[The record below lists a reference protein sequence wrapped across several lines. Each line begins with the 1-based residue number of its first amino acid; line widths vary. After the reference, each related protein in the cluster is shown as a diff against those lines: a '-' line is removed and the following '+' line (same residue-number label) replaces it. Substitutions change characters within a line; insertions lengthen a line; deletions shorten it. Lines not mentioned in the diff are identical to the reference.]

1 MNFVVGYASQIG
13 GCKKKPNTSIA
24 VGELQL
30 SGWKGAT
37 NNWKHWQ
44 CISKGQTTKF
54 AAQYN
59 MINISSLLGYY
70 SLRDVDKARVHLLLD
85 MPQPFIYPNWTGATA
100 NTTTSIPTPQ
110 PQTVYQQYQPGNA
123 QQANPAPAQHA
134 TSAEELKDLGNLRFK
149 NEEYDSAIDMYTQA
163 IALKANPVFYTN
175 RAAAYMALK
184 RFELAL
190 DDCQSAAQLQSLA
203 PTSKT
208 LGRLAKCHLALG
220 DPNAAKEAAQA
231 ALECDPSWATK
242 ASAELMQQH
251 LAESQHACEKKSWEE
266 AKSSLHKAAALCEG
280 SCPAQWCVWEV
291 EIEMA
296 RSNWNEAATVAKN
309 AVQLHPSSANVQA
322 VYAQV
327 ELLTNCLWAC
337 MLSLRIALRNDPYHE
352 RARELLPRMEGII
365 QAKQAGDRHFATG
378 QSVDASAEYTKALD
392 LLGCKEEEGYGGPL
406 RLALLTTRSATY
418 TQMLRLAMCC
428 LAQGDAEGALKHV
441 HAALV
446 LDPLDSAL
454 LNTKSAAERM
464 QDNIRL
470 SRKAWANKEWSVAK
484 DTLAWA
490 AAGCAGNRPLQWW
503 YWKVEAE
510 MATGSWDDAVD
521 TAQKAVGLH
530 PTSSSAFAIL
540 GLTLMLSDKLA
551 VCPQPLQ
558 SALRLDPNDSLAVST
573 SRRAQD
579 IERVNEE
586 GNRAF
591 RWGRYSEAVDK
602 YTETLNIIGNDGQE
616 GGGGYLRAASLANRA
631 AAFLQ
636 MEKHTQALVDV
647 LASLELRPRSIT
659 ELRTHGRIRM
669 AQGYYDEAIAIYSR
683 AREAALLISQ
693 SKDYYGILNVPNGS
707 TELEIRKAYR
717 RCSLHYHP
725 DKGGNPEHF
734 KLVSEAYT
742 KLSESW

>member
-1 MNFVVGYASQIG
+1 
-13 GCKKKPNTSIA
+13 
-24 VGELQL
+24 
-30 SGWKGAT
+30 
-37 NNWKHWQ
+37 
-44 CISKGQTTKF
+44 
-54 AAQYN
+54 
-59 MINISSLLGYY
+59 
-70 SLRDVDKARVHLLLD
+70 
-85 MPQPFIYPNWTGATA
+85 
-100 NTTTSIPTPQ
+100 
-110 PQTVYQQYQPGNA
+110 
-123 QQANPAPAQHA
+123 
-134 TSAEELKDLGNLRFK
+134 
-149 NEEYDSAIDMYTQA
+149 
-163 IALKANPVFYTN
+163 
-175 RAAAYMALK
+175 
-184 RFELAL
+184 
-190 DDCQSAAQLQSLA
+190 
-203 PTSKT
+203 
-208 LGRLAKCHLALG
+208 
-220 DPNAAKEAAQA
+220 
-231 ALECDPSWATK
+231 
-242 ASAELMQQH
+242 
-251 LAESQHACEKKSWEE
+251 
-266 AKSSLHKAAALCEG
+266 
-280 SCPAQWCVWEV
+280 
-291 EIEMA
+291 
-296 RSNWNEAATVAKN
+296 
-309 AVQLHPSSANVQA
+309 
-322 VYAQV
+322 
-327 ELLTNCLWAC
+327 
-337 MLSLRIALRNDPYHE
+337 
-352 RARELLPRMEGII
+352 MEGII

-392 LLGCKEEEGYGGPL
+392 LLDCKEEEGYGGPL

-428 LAQGDAEGALKHV
+428 LAQGDPEGALKHV

-454 LNTKSAAERM
+454 LKTKSAAERM

-521 TAQKAVGLH
+521 TAQKAVELH

-558 SALRLDPNDSLAVST
+558 SALRLDPNDPSAVST

-631 AAFLQ
+631 TAFLQ
-636 MEKHTQALVDV
+636 MEKHTQALADV

-683 AREAALLISQ
+683 AREVWMTGDKNPADSLAIADELTTVKAALLISQ